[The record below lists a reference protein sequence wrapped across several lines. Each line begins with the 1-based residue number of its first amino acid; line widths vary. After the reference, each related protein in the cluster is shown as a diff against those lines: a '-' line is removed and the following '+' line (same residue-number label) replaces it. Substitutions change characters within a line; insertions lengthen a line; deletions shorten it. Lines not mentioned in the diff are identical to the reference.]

1 MSFLEKVDCI
11 SDFHLQILMSD
22 FLPMIATLFSTDKG
36 TQSWRNRPLLC
47 LLRTQAEVQ
56 TTRSRFIPSSLLSAR
71 HFLILFLWIYDLK
84 ACLHEGG
91 VPQVGEVTCGW
102 LPHLTCKRDHFKTR
116 DCMDRRVTPPRR
128 VTSPIWG
135 TPPPCKQALRFG
147 PPMNHVAF
155 LKTDAHVSNRT
166 VRCVRKK

>member
-36 TQSWRNRPLLC
+36 TQSWRYRPLLC

-84 ACLHEGG
+84 ACLHKGG
-91 VPQVGEVTCGW
+91 VPQVGEVTCGG
-102 LPHLTCKRDHFKTR
+102 LAHLTCKRDHFKTR
-116 DCMDRRVTPPRR
+116 DCMDRRVTPPKL

-135 TPPPCKQALRFG
+135 PPPPCTGPKIRSTNESRRFSQNWRSCVKQNSSL
-147 PPMNHVAF
+147 
-155 LKTDAHVSNRT
+155 
-166 VRCVRKK
+166 C